1 MRGLSH
7 RIRWLAKVA
16 PIVIVVVVVAL
27 FSVIQT
33 IDLVHQQ
40 IPGSFAESSLAADPS
55 TARYTLTSIA
65 CALSTVLAITITP
78 DFGPR
83 FGVLTK

>member
-27 FSVIQT
+27 FLVIQT
-33 IDLVHQQ
+33 IDLARQQ
-40 IPGSFAESSLAADPS
+40 IPGSFAESSLAADP
-55 TARYTLTSIA
+55 AIAVQAVGLT
-65 CALSTVLAITITP
+65 
-78 DFGPR
+78 
-83 FGVLTK
+83 